1 MRKICPECGR
11 EFFASTSKKYCS
23 KRCRSESF
31 GPAPELCM
39 SEGNP
44 ACWTRKK
51 AAGGCSWSRSF
62 RPVEGWTAKKTLI
75 RLSPCQKEDVIESY
89 QVIACPEYEKDDKR
103 YRR

>member
-1 MRKICPECGR
+1 MKKICPECGR

-23 KRCRSESF
+23 KRCRSESL
-31 GPAPELCM
+31 ARRQSYACQKETL
-39 SEGNP
+39 
-44 ACWTRKK
+44 CWTCKK
-51 AAGGCSWSRSF
+51 AVGGCSWSRSF